1 MAQWLPAEEALTVAH
16 GIGDASARA
25 RALAKV
31 AQRLPTEEAL
41 AVANGIGDAGAR
53 ARALAEVAQR
63 LPTEEALAVARS
75 IGDAGAR
82 ARALAEVALQLPTE
96 EALAVAR
103 GIGDPGACAR
113 ALAEISQRLPVEE
126 ALTVARGIDD
136 PWPRAWVLAEV
147 EKRLPAKEQWRVLR
161 EALSAAS
168 SINDNGARAPVL
180 MEIAQRLWEEEKPR
194 VLREALRA
202 VNRINDFEQ
211 RYRALTEVLQRLPAE
226 EALGVARDVVDPS
239 PRARA
244 LAEVAKR
251 LPPVEALAVA
261 RGIDDPWMRAGALAE
276 AAQRLPAGE
285 QPGVLREALR
295 TVRGM
300 QYNAGWLAGA
310 LAEVARRL
318 SAEQQPEVLREAL
331 DVACG
336 IGDTRS
342 RARALAGV
350 APRLP
355 REEALAVARGIYD
368 AESRSEALAAIAMRM
383 PSEEALAVA
392 RSIDDGRV
400 RAEALSEVAQRLVLG
415 KISHSSMHEWVETAP
430 RAIGDDGRMARASA
444 ADRLNRGA
452 GVGGRFPDR
461 TPALEFGGEGG
472 LFLFPGADRIRAEHE
487 AQRRIVAFDR
497 GDHGLRRPG
506 GIAGLLAVAAIEVG
520 FEGIDERPVGVET
533 ALGPHVDRA
542 CELGPERAGLDDRH
556 ADAEGPHL
564 VPQRLAPA
572 FQREFRRAVGAESA
586 DGKESA
592 DAGELEDVSAC
603 LRAHRGQHETRH
615 LGGREKVDLHL
626 LAQLLRRKLLDRA
639 ERAAPRDV
647 GQDVDAPE
655 TVKRGFD
662 GCLARLRVRDVE
674 PDGKRRLR
682 ICGRH
687 RFEGRDPAR
696 RKDGAVP
703 APENRFGQR
712 AAEAARS
719 SRDEPDPLHR
729 RL

>member
-1 MAQWLPAEEALTVAH
+1 MLA
-16 GIGDASARA
+16 ASVTSSETASTASPSRARA
-25 RALAKV
+25 RAA
-31 AQRLPTEEAL
+31 ASPF
-41 AVANGIGDAGAR
+41 AGSR
-53 ARALAEVAQR
+53 E
-63 LPTEEALAVARS
+63 ARS
-75 IGDAGAR
+75 TRIPLSESWR
-82 ARALAEVALQLPTE
+82 QTSKPM
-96 EALAVAR
+96 
-103 GIGDPGACAR
+103 P
-113 ALAEISQRLPVEE
+113 RL
-126 ALTVARGIDD
+126 
-136 PWPRAWVLAEV
+136 
-147 EKRLPAKEQWRVLR
+147 
-161 EALSAAS
+161 
-168 SINDNGARAPVL
+168 APV
-180 MEIAQRLWEEEKPR
+180 
-194 VLREALRA
+194 
-202 VNRINDFEQ
+202 
-211 RYRALTEVLQRLPAE
+211 T
-226 EALGVARDVVDPS
+226 
-239 PRARA
+239 
-244 LAEVAKR
+244 
-251 LPPVEALAVA
+251 
-261 RGIDDPWMRAGALAE
+261 
-276 AAQRLPAGE
+276 
-285 QPGVLREALR
+285 
-295 TVRGM
+295 
-300 QYNAGWLAGA
+300 
-310 LAEVARRL
+310 
-318 SAEQQPEVLREAL
+318 
-331 DVACG
+331 
-336 IGDTRS
+336 
-342 RARALAGV
+342 
-350 APRLP
+350 
-355 REEALAVARGIYD
+355 
-368 AESRSEALAAIAMRM
+368 
-383 PSEEALAVA
+383 
-392 RSIDDGRV
+392 
-400 RAEALSEVAQRLVLG
+400 
-415 KISHSSMHEWVETAP
+415 

-626 LAQLLRRKLLDRA
+626 FAQLLRRKLLDRA

-682 ICGRH
+682 IWGRH

-696 RKDGAVP
+696 RKDAPSPRRRTASASARPKPLEAPVMNQSRCIVASNILRRVILRGLSRKMRRCSDLSSGSTHHERVDLIKFTEISKRSVDRSNVSWLLIVP
-703 APENRFGQR
+703 HSTSRPSTKKSCALLLVVSTASSLADSPGLSLIFR
-712 AAEAARS
+712 ASTIRRVTSSWTAKMSLS
-719 SRDEPDPLHR
+719 SRSKRSAQRCPPVSASISCAVIRTRAPARRMLPSSTERTPSSRATTRMSTDLPL
-729 RL
+729 